1 MNPHNAPHSL
11 LRQSGHWRL
20 QVRRWVIAGVAYVSA
35 VSASV
40 GAAAAL
46 VNAGLPLDVLVA
58 VV

>member
-1 MNPHNAPHSL
+1 MNSHYLLSSL
-11 LRQSGHWRL
+11 SSRSSGFRL
-20 QVRRWVIAGVAYVSA
+20 RRWVLAAVAYVST

-46 VNAGLPLDVLVA
+46 VGAGLPLDVLVA